1 MNKDAQNQTENK
13 EVAEKLELICT
24 KNRDCC
30 SWGKDCPGSYVVFPS
45 GNLGF
50 QRCGC

>member
-1 MNKDAQNQTENK
+1 MNKDAQNK
-13 EVAEKLELICT
+13 EVKEKLELICT

-30 SWGKDCPGSYVVFPS
+30 SYGRDCPGTYVVFPS